1 MEMIVPYMPQYV
13 SYSPNKF
20 QVSYIPIYHEMS
32 AIVKKCQVRYL
43 EMLGIY
49 PIAGIHKTVRY

>member
-1 MEMIVPYMPQYV
+1 MIVPYMPQYV

-20 QVSYIPIYHEMS
+20 QVSYIPTMKCQLL
-32 AIVKKCQVRYL
+32 VKKCQVRYL
-43 EMLGIY
+43 EMLATY